1 MRKKIN
7 RLSKTK
13 TKQNKREWKASNR
26 QDQAEKQIS
35 RMENK
40 AETRIYLDICTNKK
54 VNKYDQNFEVWDI
67 FKRPKVKKST
77 GMKRKLRA
85 MYLGEDDLFYENTSE
100 HVPNLEKEM
109 EA

>member
-7 RLSKTK
+7 CLSKTK

-40 AETRIYLDICTNKK
+40 AETNKK
-54 VNKYDQNFEVWDI
+54 VNK
-67 FKRPKVKKST
+67 
-77 GMKRKLRA
+77 
-85 MYLGEDDLFYENTSE
+85 
-100 HVPNLEKEM
+100 
-109 EA
+109 

>member
-1 MRKKIN
+1 MLKMRKKIN

-13 TKQNKREWKASNR
+13 TKQNR

>member
-1 MRKKIN
+1 
-7 RLSKTK
+7 
-13 TKQNKREWKASNR
+13 
-26 QDQAEKQIS
+26 
-35 RMENK
+35 MENK

>member
-13 TKQNKREWKASNR
+13 TKQKRMESIINR

-40 AETRIYLDICTNKK
+40 AETRIYLDICTN
-54 VNKYDQNFEVWDI
+54 
-67 FKRPKVKKST
+67 
-77 GMKRKLRA
+77 
-85 MYLGEDDLFYENTSE
+85 
-100 HVPNLEKEM
+100 
-109 EA
+109 